1 MRQRPITRLT
11 GFQKLAILLTL
22 ISLSAVYEYFILSG
36 KLNKIL
42 VYDELSDSLS
52 SIKTRVLR
60 LEYLLDMYVV
70 ASRFE
75 NTTVEMIKDEV
86 SGLDRD
92 INEKLFNPPFRK
104 RLADDAMLYDG
115 ISDIADDWRVITGEI
130 NRLNS
135 ASSKDEVIL
144 IHNAVDTNT
153 VLVIERATTLLKVT
167 FDNRNAVFFEIGRHV
182 FLSLAVFLAFA
193 VFLAA
198 LYLSRIHRRAA
209 LFVQTAGRVAGGAR
223 FERFPESGGY
233 AYTLGF
239 ALNNML
245 DSFDGMLDEKDR
257 RCSSM
262 RVELEG
268 MARRMKAVS
277 AFLSFAGASLSQ
289 VELFTMLL
297 KELAQSL
304 SIDAAAVY
312 LIEEN
317 EMRLKS
323 SVGFPEE
330 YAREASAIWKGADNG
345 EDRRSGESR
354 IFERIEDY
362 PDSAYA
368 RMLGHAGFNMLF
380 IAPMSYDKEVTGLLY
395 LAFKE
400 RAAVSDETKMF
411 FETIAGAAAL
421 AAGHI
426 ALFQREF
433 TQKRFYERILNQLP
447 LGAAVFDSDGYCRF
461 FNDRIKKLIGADASA
476 SFAGIYRLFD
486 DDALAASG
494 ALDELKKVYDGAAC
508 ETVVNYDP
516 ALLVR
521 YGFKGK
527 PRRLRFNGLPLFD
540 PSGDIREILVVC
552 DVAVLP

>member
-433 TQKRFYERILNQLP
+433 TQKRFYERSSINCRWARLSLTVT
-447 LGAAVFDSDGYCRF
+447 AIADSSTT
-461 FNDRIKKLIGADASA
+461 ASRSSSA
-476 SFAGIYRLFD
+476 QTQA
-486 DDALAASG
+486 
-494 ALDELKKVYDGAAC
+494 
-508 ETVVNYDP
+508 
-516 ALLVR
+516 
-521 YGFKGK
+521 
-527 PRRLRFNGLPLFD
+527 
-540 PSGDIREILVVC
+540 
-552 DVAVLP
+552 